1 MLALGIS
8 ALSHRVRDHMPA
20 AFRRSASAFF
30 ARSHASERSG
40 SCFWGIRCTI
50 VCGVFFL
57 PFDARVPGAGAA
69 TGPASKAS
77 VPSACESS
85 AAGPTFESPA
95 ARYDTR
101 GIFFLPFDAR
111 GPGVRLTH
119 PSAWR
124 QPARYL
130 LAPPLASTRIY
141 CIRTTSLCMLCKVFL
156 TLPGFST
163 RKVNILK
170 CFPNAIRWFCTLRGP
185 VIPSCGL
192 AAHCMAFYH
201 MHCFKI

>member
-1 MLALGIS
+1 MCGIIC
-8 ALSHRVRDHMPA
+8 R
-20 AFRRSASAFF
+20 
-30 ARSHASERSG
+30 
-40 SCFWGIRCTI
+40 
-50 VCGVFFL
+50 L
-57 PFDARVPGAGAA
+57 PFGAPRLRFSLEVMHPNAR
-69 TGPASKAS
+69 GPASGG
-77 VPSACESS
+77 S
-85 AAGPTFESPA
+85 AALLYAVFSFCLLTLGGPAQALRRGLPLRHPSHPPA
-95 ARYDTR
+95 SLRRQAPPSSHPPRVYDTR
-101 GIFFLPFDAR
+101 GILFLPFVGR

-119 PSAWR
+119 PSTWQ
-124 QPARYL
+124 QPVRYL
-130 LAPPLASTRIY
+130 LAPTLASTRIY